1 MTSSNLTVDTVFSEF
16 LMKIDLD
23 MFLNGKSI
31 RCTLDILVE
40 VLKSWVNG
48 RIENRFYNFLS
59 NALNV

>member
-1 MTSSNLTVDTVFSEF
+1 
-16 LMKIDLD
+16 MKIDLD